1 MRLRT
6 AVPLRRLLTR
16 SRHVQRDRLTAA
28 QAKPRRGG
36 DRSGALV
43 ARDAKGYVSS
53 PSPSSERRDCGSPL
67 LARQFRSPAFKETF
81 CYSRGATTNRR
92 TYPTAY
98 WLPLLLSP
106 TLPGGAF
113 FFVVRA
119 APTRVPMCASRTPGT
134 SRRRPSAHGAARAVD
149 KDLTARPVAPHSIT
163 SSASASSLSGTAR
176 PSAFVVL
183 RLITSSNFV
192 GCWNGKSPGF
202 SPFSTLATYEPGPR
216 YIATGSGP
224 YAISTPS
231 RATRGKPY
239 IVGRPLLVL
248 FSRLRCR
255 VQRRRRGDLRGP
267 CQNGPCARR
276 KPGTVP
282 RKQRR
287 DPNAIQRR
295 LITGLCRSRICRG
308 DH

>member
-1 MRLRT
+1 MRRDTSLPR
-6 AVPLRRLLTR
+6 PLRPNA
-16 SRHVQRDRLTAA
+16 VI
-28 QAKPRRGG
+28 
-36 DRSGALV
+36 V
-43 ARDAKGYVSS
+43 ARPCWRVNFD
-53 PSPSSERRDCGSPL
+53 PL
-67 LARQFRSPAFKETF
+67 LSKKHFAIRAGPPQ
-81 CYSRGATTNRR
+81 NRR

-106 TLPGGAF
+106 TLPG
-113 FFVVRA
+113 
-119 APTRVPMCASRTPGT
+119 TPGT

-149 KDLTARPVAPHSIT
+149 KHLRARPVAPHSIT

-192 GCWNGKSPGF
+192 GCWTGKSPGF